1 MCQYKTILKQE
12 NVSSI
17 GEKTQKIK
25 KFNQIKIVG
34 KLFRKNLSKIL
45 SNVQANLFRMHR
57 MTREHV
63 GKGGVWL
70 GELNESDL
78 KKPIVNVLDFGVIAD
93 GKTDCTVKLN
103 ECLEWT
109 KAQGYSHVWLPSGTY
124 VIDAVYR
131 GDPFFPFRN
140 AGIRVPS
147 HICIDMASDAVIK
160 VKPND
165 SWGYAAFYIG
175 KVQHVTIRGGRIE
188 GDRDT
193 HVYKSLPSERKTH
206 EWGFG
211 VCIEGAS
218 HVNVH
223 HLQIQNC
230 TGDGIIVSPHGLLTH
245 IESYS
250 PASSIHI
257 SGCTITD
264 SRRNNISITG
274 CDGVIVED
282 CLIERAGVN
291 GVEPKMGIDI
301 EGYGENATNLEEPL
315 NIQIR
320 NNIVRGGAASAIYN
334 FNGYGVIIEG
344 NQTDSSISYGF
355 ATETIIANNLIRAVG
370 GGVTK
375 AGITSL
381 GVSLDQTENNVIII
395 GNMIEGFEKG
405 IDVRGDSVHIT
416 GNKISLFEDAAVSV
430 YMANRILIEG
440 NHIESGTNTRLR
452 SASLR
457 IYQSDSIVFSNNTIY
472 SVIDAAIVR
481 GTNILIRHNQ
491 FKEFSRGIWVQ
502 EGEAGINGN
511 HFIQE
516 GVSELTSSY
525 TISVTGN
532 AKALI
537 WRNRF
542 KQYQNYAVYSNTTG
556 PLEIKDNSFE
566 ETSLYVVM
574 YIKNGS
580 PQIGDN
586 RFYLNRSI
594 GQPTAIFLDQ
604 TVSARVLRNN
614 IINFSPQKAIAFRTM
629 SSTHSVIAH
638 NVLERSQWMTHNTD
652 RLIGNIEID
661 PP

>member
-1 MCQYKTILKQE
+1 MC
-12 NVSSI
+12 
-17 GEKTQKIK
+17 EKE
-25 KFNQIKIVG
+25 G
-34 KLFRKNLSKIL
+34 FR
-45 SNVQANLFRMHR
+45 
-57 MTREHV
+57 
-63 GKGGVWL
+63 L
-70 GELNESDL
+70 GELNESVL
-78 KKPIVNVLDFGVIAD
+78 KKPVVNVQDFGVVAD
-93 GKTDCTVKLN
+93 GKTDCTAKLN

-131 GDPFFPFRN
+131 GDRFFPFRG

-147 HICIDMASDAVIK
+147 HMTIEMAPDAVIK

-188 GDRDT
+188 GDRHE
-193 HVYKSLPSERKTH
+193 HVYKSLPPERKTH

-211 VCIEGAS
+211 ICIEGAS
-218 HVNVH
+218 DVEVNRV
-223 HLQIQNC
+223 QIKNC
-230 TGDGIIVSPHGLLTH
+230 TGDGIIVSPHGLLSQ
-245 IESYS
+245 IETYS

-257 SGCTITD
+257 SGCHVTD

-282 CLIERAGVN
+282 CLLERAGVN

-301 EGYGENATNLEEPL
+301 EGYGENAVNMEEPL

-320 NNIVRGGAASAIYN
+320 NNIVRGGAASSIYN

-344 NQTDSSISYGF
+344 NHTDSSISYGF

-381 GVSLDQTENNVIII
+381 GVSLGQTENNVIII

-416 GNKISLFEDAAVSV
+416 GNKISLFEDAALSV

-440 NHIESGTNTRLR
+440 NHIEAGTNTRQR
-452 SASLR
+452 STALR
-457 IYQSDSIVFSNNTIY
+457 IYQSDSVVFSNNTIY
-472 SVIDAAIVR
+472 SVIDGAMVR
-481 GTNILIRHNQ
+481 GTNILIQHNQ

-511 HFIQE
+511 LFIQE
-516 GVSELTSSY
+516 GHPELGSSY

-532 AKALI
+532 AKAFI
-537 WRNRF
+537 WHNRF
-542 KQYQNYAVYSNTTG
+542 KHYQNYAIYSNTTG

-566 ETSLYVVM
+566 ESSLYVVM

-586 RFYLNRSI
+586 RFYLNRSF
-594 GQPTAIFLDQ
+594 GQPTAIFIDQ
-604 TVSARVLRNN
+604 AASARVLRNN
-614 IINFSPQKAIAFRTM
+614 IINLSPQKAIAVRTI

-638 NVLERSQWMTHNTD
+638 NMLERSQLMTHTTD

-661 PP
+661 TP